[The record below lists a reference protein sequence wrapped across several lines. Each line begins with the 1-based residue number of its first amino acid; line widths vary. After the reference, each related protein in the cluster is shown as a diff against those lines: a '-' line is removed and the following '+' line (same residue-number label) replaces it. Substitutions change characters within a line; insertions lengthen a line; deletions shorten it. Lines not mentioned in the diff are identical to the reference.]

1 MEIDHP
7 LEEIIHP
14 YFDKFKGLE
23 GYFVEDDS
31 ALRFFRTHSANIEA
45 QDILLKIGEVRDK
58 DLIKDEAQDVMVA
71 HILSLQIDP
80 LLEQAN
86 AQLVNDI
93 ASVNFNGQEKNYY
106 AFASRYCN
114 YHDQDSY
121 PIYDQL
127 MVTVLELYFKR
138 IKKST
143 FDEQELLNYLSFK
156 KLMRE
161 FVLSFHIPVF
171 NYRELDKFI
180 WVYGR
185 EVIVE
190 FRKKNNLSDDPAHDP
205 DLNF

>member
-14 YFDKFKGLE
+14 YFDKFKGLD

-31 ALRFFRTHSANIEA
+31 ALSFFRAHSANTEA
-45 QDILLKIGEVRDK
+45 QDILLKIGEVGDK
-58 DLIKDEAQDVMVA
+58 DLIKDEAQGEMAA
-71 HILSLQIDP
+71 HILSLQIDS

-93 ASVNFNGQEKNYY
+93 ASVNFRGQEKNYY

-127 MVTVLELYFKR
+127 MVAILKLYFKR
-138 IKKST
+138 IREST
-143 FDEQELLNYLSFK
+143 LDPQELMDYPSFK

-180 WVYGR
+180 WVYGQ

-190 FRKKNNLSDDPAHDP
+190 FLKENNLSDDPNHGP
-205 DLNF
+205 DLVF